1 MTIGAKKG
9 RGTLFF
15 KKRAPGAEGGA
26 WVRTG
31 SLVLMVVLGYAAVA
45 GEGSA
50 MFVSPAP
57 KKEEPTET
65 NTPKIRPED
74 VRLQRQIEAI
84 RPVPVKKRKV
94 NSNIFSRMS
103 GQTKNL
109 KPVAIPAS
117 SVEIA
122 QAPTAAIDESF
133 GASETIFTIG
143 SWAFI
148 LACVG
153 AAAIGLL
160 KIKKLSSSS

>member
-1 MTIGAKKG
+1 
-9 RGTLFF
+9 
-15 KKRAPGAEGGA
+15 
-26 WVRTG
+26 
-31 SLVLMVVLGYAAVA
+31 
-45 GEGSA
+45 

-57 KKEEPTET
+57 EKEEPTET

-84 RPVPVKKRKV
+84 KPVPVKKREV

-103 GQTKNL
+103 GQTENL
-109 KPVAIPAS
+109 RPVAIPAS

-122 QAPTAAIDESF
+122 QAPTAAIDEDF
-133 GASETIFTIG
+133 VASETIFTIG

-160 KIKKLSSSS
+160 KIKKLSSSG